1 MDKLKKPQSAYNY
14 YIKSWKTLTVE
25 QKEPFVKLASDD
37 KDRYLAETKVF
48 ADAEENETRKK
59 EVFISRSYDRAPC
72 VGMDNGFES
81 FEIIGP
87 AEKLTEYTKK
97 DHEKFKKDFDEIKEN
112 GEKIPL
118 YKSISV
124 GGLEYTHNI
133 KVAKKWQCNVYTM
146 GKSIQSGDNWWG
158 ITNKKKQEHFTEYYN
173 YNMVGNK
180 KWRTVHKNTWR
191 ATKLQ

>member
-1 MDKLKKPQSAYNY
+1 
-14 YIKSWKTLTVE
+14 
-25 QKEPFVKLASDD
+25 
-37 KDRYLAETKVF
+37 
-48 ADAEENETRKK
+48 
-59 EVFISRSYDRAPC
+59 
-72 VGMDNGFES
+72 MDNGFES

-146 GKSIQSGDNWWG
+146 GKSIQSGDNWFGVSVEIACNPGYYWSDG
-158 ITNKKKQEHFTEYYN
+158 TTVRSTECMEEGWQGYPSDC
-173 YNMVGNK
+173 M
-180 KWRTVHKNTWR
+180 REC
-191 ATKLQ
+191 LF